1 MRLFVASS
9 LPPISLTENVDSS
22 NNNGD
27 ELPSYGSLRE
37 SHLEGKFLDGPSSY
51 RDHSGQIHALR
62 HNQAVRLD
70 DFATSYQA
78 PATLTGGLLPPQ
90 NSTAKVDGM
99 ADWSRLTPGERLMA
113 ASSENNNNKTTPT
126 TTTSTLSSMMM
137 QGNLPPQAKTT
148 SIRHDTT
155 RASLGDAAA
164 AADDDG
170 MLSTSLTGL
179 EILQSARGRPLL
191 STAPASMPSFLPNSG
206 GGGGGRIPL
215 PPPVTIDQPD
225 DDDEED
231 LFELDME

>member
-1 MRLFVASS
+1 MLASRSFEMRQGS
-9 LPPISLTENVDSS
+9 LPPISLAENIDSS
-22 NNNGD
+22 NGD

-62 HNQAVRLD
+62 HNQPVRMD
-70 DFATSYQA
+70 DSATSYHA
-78 PATLTGGLLPPQ
+78 PATLTGLLPPQ
-90 NSTAKVDGM
+90 NSTKVDGM

-113 ASSENNNNKTTPT
+113 SSSENNKTTTTTTT

-148 SIRHDTT
+148 TTMRHDTT
-155 RASLGDAAA
+155 TLGDADA
-164 AADDDG
+164 DDG

-179 EILQSARGRPLL
+179 EILQSARGRQLL
-191 STAPASMPSFLPNSG
+191 STAPASMPSFLPNDG
-206 GGGGGRIPL
+206 GGIPP
-215 PPPVTIDQPD
+215 PPPVTIEQPD